1 MDLQPLCYLERF
13 STSFKIVAMVW
24 TREDLHGMLGSP
36 TYDWDLNGES
46 NLTTYLDHNPS
57 SLNSAAKIEFWIVF
71 TNYHTHTHTQ
81 TDSVVN
87 SAVLQAILLS

>member
-1 MDLQPLCYLERF
+1 
-13 STSFKIVAMVW
+13 MVW

-71 TNYHTHTHTQ
+71 TNYHTHTHTHKNRFCCKQ
-81 TDSVVN
+81 CSVT
-87 SAVLQAILLS
+87 SHPSLIGKSL